1 MPSIETVISSTSLPY
16 VPGYL
21 TNNHNN
27 FHEDENT
34 RGHKEDVALN
44 VNCSTD
50 RDDTNNQSTSRYNS
64 SEHYALASLRSG
76 HVRETLVNRTNF
88 LNILNINSFFPQR
101 VLHMTQ
107 TTSL

>member
-1 MPSIETVISSTSLPY
+1 MPD
-16 VPGYL
+16 YL

-50 RDDTNNQSTSRYNS
+50 RDDTHNQSTR
-64 SEHYALASLRSG
+64 
-76 HVRETLVNRTNF
+76 LVIF
-88 LNILNINSFFPQR
+88 K
-101 VLHMTQ
+101 
-107 TTSL
+107 